1 MKKIPFFEY
10 PKLWNSYNKEYISII
25 DKVAS
30 SGGFIL
36 QKELLEF
43 EISLAKFTGANH
55 SVGVGNATD
64 AMEIFLE
71 AIDLKKG
78 DEIIIS
84 SHTMLATASAIK
96 VAGGI
101 PVPVSGLID
110 IPTRTDCVLC
120 NHTFGSD
127 RCHGK
132 FSNFVLSP

>member
-71 AIDLKKG
+71 AIDLKKVMKLLY
-78 DEIIIS
+78 
-84 SHTMLATASAIK
+84 HLTQ
-96 VAGGI
+96 
-101 PVPVSGLID
+101 
-110 IPTRTDCVLC
+110 C
-120 NHTFGSD
+120 
-127 RCHGK
+127 
-132 FSNFVLSP
+132 